1 MASPKY
7 NFLVSIA
14 LTCYIKVTVFL
25 FQYSVGPQMATISPP
40 ANVSSLVSRFE
51 PRPES
56 RPESRPE
63 LRPESRSDDPK
74 YGAARFRSKKVRPPL
89 IRLEFVTAQP
99 EPKPVQARLKMFES
113 SRSSEFE
120 NPSRQLPFRKNE
132 SGNNVRSRTTLER
145 PLLKLKSRFEKNNS
159 VSPMRKNLQ
168 GSLSDPTGYRVS
180 NLSR

>member
-1 MASPKY
+1 MLKV
-7 NFLVSIA
+7 NVLV
-14 LTCYIKVTVFL
+14 
-25 FQYSVGPQMATISPP
+25 FQYSIGPQMATISPP

-51 PRPES
+51 KPEARPEPRLET
-56 RPESRPE
+56 RP
-63 LRPESRSDDPK
+63 DDPK
-74 YGAARFRSKKVRPPL
+74 FGASRFRTKKARPPL

-99 EPKPVQARLKMFES
+99 EPKPVQARLKVFEG
-113 SRSSEFE
+113 SRGGGSELE
-120 NPSRQLPFRKNE
+120 SQSRPLPFRKNE

-168 GSLSDPTGYRVS
+168 GSLSDPGGYRVS